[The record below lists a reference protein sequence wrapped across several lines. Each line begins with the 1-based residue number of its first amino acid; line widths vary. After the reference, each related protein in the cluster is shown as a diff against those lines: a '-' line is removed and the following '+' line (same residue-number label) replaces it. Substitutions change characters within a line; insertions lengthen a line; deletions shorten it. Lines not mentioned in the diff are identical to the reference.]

1 MHGLKYDKNENQSD
15 IVSKI
20 SECFSEIGLPYDYN
34 VIVMTKYLITGF
46 YVNREGPSY
55 NFLLIDAG

>member
-46 YVNREGPSY
+46 YVQ
-55 NFLLIDAG
+55 

>member
-46 YVNREGPSY
+46 YVNSEGPSY